1 MSFRVGVV
9 GRPHGL
15 DGSFHVMTPRSE
27 LLSEGV
33 VLEELGPIVGRKGS
47 DDRPIIRVEGVADRE
62 AALALGGRELVV
74 DEANRPP
81 LDDDEYLA
89 QDLIGCRVV
98 DGDDAFGAVV
108 RLLAMPSCEVL
119 ELEDGT
125 LVPMVK
131 DAIKR
136 VDVENKRIEIDK
148 EFLGLAT

>member
-15 DGSFHVMTPRSE
+15 DGSFHVMSPRSE

-33 VLEELGPIVGRKGS
+33 VLEDLGPIVGRKGS

-81 LDDDEYLA
+81 LEEDEYLA
-89 QDLIGCRVV
+89 QDLIGSRVV
-98 DGDDAFGAVV
+98 DGDHAFGEVV

-119 ELEDGT
+119 ELDDGT
-125 LVPMVK
+125 LIPMVK
-131 DAIKR
+131 DAIR
-136 VDVENKRIEIDK
+136 TIDVDARRIEIDR